1 MDYLLFGKSYFQ
13 PALTVPFAD
22 DGGGGE
28 EGGMAALPFGRPSGD
43 SLPSPSP
50 PSLPSFPAI
59 FSKFYEF
66 PSFHQFSGFGFP
78 TDFPQKNF

>member
-22 DGGGGE
+22 DGGGGRNGSITF
-28 EGGMAALPFGRPSGD
+28 GGPQGIL
-43 SLPSPSP
+43 SLPP
-50 PSLPSFPAI
+50 PSFPAI

-66 PSFHQFSGFGFP
+66 PSFHSLALA
-78 TDFPQKNF
+78 FPQVSLKKFFD